1 MITRLKK
8 IGILLFAI
16 LTAAVFLAV
25 FIVSNNAFANNSN
38 TENLKRYIGEE
49 KAKEIALSD
58 AGVSKADATYL
69 HAHLDRDDRV
79 IDYDVEF
86 YSGGKE
92 YDYEINAYTGA
103 IIEKSSEVERVPDYG
118 SQQSAP
124 AQVPSYGSQSAAA
137 AANTQ
142 APAVNTQPS
151 AGTYYDDD
159 YYDDD
164 WDDRYDD
171 YDDRYDDDW
180 DDRYDDYDD
189 DWDDRYDDD

>member
-16 LTAAVFLAV
+16 LTAAVLLAV

-38 TENLKRYIGEE
+38 TESLKRYIGEE

-103 IIEKSSEVERVPDYG
+103 IIEKSSEVERAPDYG

-124 AQVPSYGSQSAAA
+124 AQVPSYGSQPATP

-171 YDDRYDDDW
+171 D
-180 DDRYDDYDD
+180 DD
-189 DWDDRYDDD
+189 DWDDRYDDDDDWDDDWDD

>member
-16 LTAAVFLAV
+16 LTAAVLLAV

-58 AGVSKADATYL
+58 AGVSKADVTYL

-118 SQQSAP
+118 SQ
-124 AQVPSYGSQSAAA
+124 
-137 AANTQ
+137 
-142 APAVNTQPS
+142 PS

-171 YDDRYDDDW
+171 DRYDDDW
-180 DDRYDDYDD
+180 DDRYDYDDDDD
-189 DWDDRYDDD
+189 DWDD

>member
-16 LTAAVFLAV
+16 LTAAVILAV

-38 TENLKRYIGEE
+38 TDNLKRYIGEE

-118 SQQSAP
+118 SQP
-124 AQVPSYGSQSAAA
+124 ATP

-164 WDDRYDD
+164 WDDRHDDYDD
-171 YDDRYDDDW
+171 RHDDDWDDRYDDDRYDDDW
-180 DDRYDDYDD
+180 DDRYDYDD
-189 DWDDRYDDD
+189 DDDEWDD